1 MTDLK
6 TINNNIIANRWK
18 ARYEKLPDEVK
29 AKIDSLDNAE
39 LADYQLQVI
48 KRKRAYPKIGDIFQI
63 NPRDQ
68 IFYYGIV
75 INNHIKNI
83 NTEEQLLILIFQKD
97 VNIQESIANGVKSE
111 DLLLPPQ
118 IVTKGYWTRG
128 YFYTIDHYE
137 EDIHLDDYGFY
148 DIFDRKF
155 LDEYGNEIATEPK
168 LLGTFGVCT
177 ISGIARKMN
186 QEMIIDAII

>member
-1 MTDLK
+1 MIDLK
-6 TINNNIIANRWK
+6 DINNNILANRWK
-18 ARYEKLPDEVK
+18 ERYEKLSDEVK
-29 AKIDSLDNAE
+29 AKLDSLDKAE
-39 LADYQLQVI
+39 IADFQLQVI
-48 KRKRAYPKIGDIFQI
+48 KRKRAYPQIGDIFEI

-75 INNHIKNI
+75 VNNHINNI

-97 VNIQESIANGVKSE
+97 VNIRESVVNGVKSE

-168 LLGTFGVCT
+168 LLGEYGVCT
-177 ISGIARKMN
+177 IYGIAMEMN
-186 QEMIIDAII
+186 QEMIIDGII